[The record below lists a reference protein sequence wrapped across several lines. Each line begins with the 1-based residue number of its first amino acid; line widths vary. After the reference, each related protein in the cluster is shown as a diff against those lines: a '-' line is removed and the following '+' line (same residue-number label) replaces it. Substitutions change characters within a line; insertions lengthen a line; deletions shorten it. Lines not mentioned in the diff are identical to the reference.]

1 MALRSRRDHQP
12 DEQPPEAFDEGMT
25 LVEHLTELR
34 QRLVKAVIAL
44 ALGGVVGFI
53 IYSPVLEILQAPY
66 CEINPG
72 NCDFIVTDP
81 LQSFSVRLKVSAYV
95 GLILALPV
103 VLWQLWRFI
112 TPGLYPKEKR
122 YAIPFV
128 ASSVVL
134 FLLGAGLALWTF
146 PNALSFLNEVGGEQL
161 EAMYTPDKYLSL
173 VTFMMLAFGVGF
185 EFPIVLVFLQMAG
198 ALTWQRLAS
207 WRRWAVVAIFIAVS
221 IITPSGDPFTL
232 FALALPMVLFY
243 ETSILLGRFVIKR
256 RSEEE
261 DEEEDE
267 YA

>member
-1 MALRSRRDHQP
+1 MALRLRRRPKP
-12 DEQPPEAFDEGMT
+12 DDDPGSGSLDGGMT

-34 QRLVKAVIAL
+34 RRLVKAILAL
-44 ALGGVVGFI
+44 AVGGVVGFL
-53 IYSPVLEILQAPY
+53 IYSPVLDILQAPY
-66 CEINPG
+66 CEINEG

-95 GLILALPV
+95 GFLLALPV

-128 ASSVVL
+128 FSSVVL

-146 PNALSFLNEVGGEQL
+146 PNALAFLNQVGGEQL

-173 VTFMMLAFGVGF
+173 VTFMMLAFGAGF

-207 WRRWAVVAIFIAVS
+207 WRRWAVVAIFVVVS

-232 FALALPMVLFY
+232 FALSLPMVLFY
-243 ETSILLGRFVIKR
+243 EASILIGRFVLKSGE
-256 RSEEE
+256 RSEELR
-261 DEEEDE
+261 
-267 YA
+267 

>member
-1 MALRSRRDHQP
+1 MALRIRRGDQP
-12 DEQPPEAFDEGMT
+12 GDGEVPDNEEGMT

-34 QRLVKAVIAL
+34 RRLVKAILAL
-44 ALGGVVGFI
+44 AVGGVIGFLL
-53 IYSPVLEILQAPY
+53 YEPVLRILQDPY
-66 CEINPG
+66 CQVQPG
-72 NCDFIVTDP
+72 NCNFIVTDP

-95 GLILALPV
+95 GLLIALPV

-128 ASSVVL
+128 FSSVVL
-134 FLLGAGLALWTF
+134 FFLGSGLALWTF
-146 PNALSFLNEVGGEQL
+146 PNALQFLNDIGGVEL

-185 EFPIVLVFLQMAG
+185 EFPIVLVFLQMSG

-207 WRRWAVVAIFIAVS
+207 WRRWAIVGIFVIVS

-232 FALALPMVLFY
+232 FALSLPMVLFY
-243 ETSILLGRFVIKR
+243 EASILFGRFIIKR
-256 RSEEE
+256 RDE
-261 DEEEDE
+261 DE
-267 YA
+267 ALT